1 MNKLWLIVVLIV
13 FTLCGFSQ
21 RVKTPPVHAQS
32 NILFTENK
40 QQWANNISYRAQL
53 DGGALFIEKNGNL
66 TYHLYDKDNF
76 RGRHLGKITSP
87 NLKFHAYTI
96 DFIGSNSNPA
106 IVSDNMTEDYV
117 NFFVGKT
124 PSHWAAN
131 VRQYKTISINN
142 LYQNIDAIYFG
153 GSQSIK
159 YNFIVKPNG
168 NPNEIKIHYSGVNHM
183 KIKNDELYVSTSV
196 SESIEQKPYVFQVI
210 NGDTIEIPSKFVL
223 KDNTVSFKLLKDYD
237 HSQELIIDPLLVF
250 AAQSGST
257 ADNFGMTATYDSR
270 GSLYTGGTA
279 FNVGYPTTLGAYDVS
294 YNGSSS
300 TGFTDVVI
308 TKYDSAGAF
317 LKYST
322 YIGGATASEIVTSL
336 IVDKNDNLCLYGA
349 TGSNDFPTTAGCYDN
364 TFSGG
369 TSINFVFNGTNF
381 TNGTDI
387 YVAKFNSTGNTLMA
401 STYIGGSENDGIN
414 YNNVIAT
421 YNTPY
426 GPITEYP
433 PDSLQYN
440 YGDQYRGEIQI
451 DSLDN
456 VYIYSST
463 KSFDFPTQNALDNSL
478 GGQQDA
484 VLVKFTPTLSGLV
497 FSTFIGGSDNDAGYA
512 LALDDSLNIY
522 VTGGTRSSDFPVT
535 TGSYKT
541 TYGGG
546 KCDGYVC
553 KIKQNGSAIMHA
565 TYIGTTNYDQSYFV
579 QLDSQQDVYIYG
591 QSLGN
596 MPVTSGVYSNIN
608 SRQFIQKLTPQ
619 LNSLLASTVFGNS
632 NGALNISPSA
642 FSVDCAGNIYLS
654 GWGGNII
661 FGNATNNMPLTANA
675 IQTTTDGFNF
685 YLMVLGP
692 NMSSLL
698 FGSYFGG
705 ALSRE
710 HVDGGTS
717 RFDKRGIIYQSVCA
731 GCGGG
736 DDFPVT
742 PGAWPGTPGN
752 PNHNTDNNNCNNG
765 VFKIDFQL
773 NSAVAN
779 ISASTLSGCA
789 PLTVTLTNNS
799 TPGHSYLW
807 DYGSNDTTS
816 VIFNPV
822 KTFTAAGTYTVHLYV
837 KTSICTNL
845 FDTATLVINVLPVP
859 VAAFSTTSSVCSNTL
874 ITANTSTGTF
884 GSNPYSWNWGDSSP
898 TSTLTSPPH
907 TYTSNGTYTISL
919 TTTAA
924 NGCFSKA
931 TQTVTV
937 FNFTNSVSSATICG
951 GLNASLLAQGG
962 TSYTW
967 QPSST
972 VSNSLIANPTVNPP
986 STTIYTVQ
994 IDNNSPGYLCSTTL
1008 TTQVI
1013 VSPKPICDFTI
1024 TVDSCSSSINFIN
1037 QTSPSTPLS
1046 SWSYSDAFSSYSLS
1060 TNQNPS
1066 YVFDAAGTYTVQLI
1080 SQTAFGCK
1088 DTIRKPIIVPV
1099 STVTIVPPQTIC
1111 FNETTYLYAYGG
1123 NTYNWLPTTALSNPT
1138 INLPACTA
1146 TANTI
1151 YTVSITQNSLY
1162 GNVCVKTLTTSVA
1175 VLPKITSAFN
1185 YTIDPCGN
1193 NVHFTDSS
1201 YTNPTGWLWSFG
1213 DINTS
1218 SQQNISHL
1226 YNSPGIYTVSL
1237 VATNSNGCKD
1247 TSEQIVNLSGFVLT
1261 VNPAILLCQE
1271 DTAQLFASGGNYFL
1285 WQPSQYLSNP
1295 NISNPLAFP
1304 PTSTDYT
1311 VTIGNIIGNDTCK
1324 NYLTTTVNIL
1334 PFSYNTNSI
1343 TVTSNTITLGE
1354 SISVT
1359 LNGLIY
1365 NGTLTVL
1372 PNTNVTAATNSV
1384 ITITPTKTGEYT
1396 VYFTDQNG
1404 CRHTLKTIYVVVQT
1418 NVCNE
1423 GVVYLPTGFTPNN
1436 DGINDVLYI
1445 RSNFVTE
1452 VYLTIYDR
1460 WGEKL
1465 FETDDIKKG
1474 WDGTFKG
1481 KLLDQGVYGYY
1492 MTFKCNNGEE
1502 SFKKGN
1508 ITLMR

>member
-1 MNKLWLIVVLIV
+1 MA
-13 FTLCGFSQ
+13 FSLCGFSQ
-21 RVKTPPVHAQS
+21 RVKTPPIHAQS
-32 NILFTENK
+32 HIQFTENK
-40 QQWANNISYRAQL
+40 NQWNTNISYRAQL
-53 DGGALFIEKNGNL
+53 DGGALFIEKNGKL
-66 TYHLYDKDNF
+66 TYHLYDKDNY
-76 RGRHLGKITSP
+76 RARHLGKIISP
-87 NLKFHAYTI
+87 NLKFHAYAI
-96 DFIGSNSNPA
+96 DFIGSNANPV
-106 IVSDNMTEDYV
+106 IVSNNMSEDYA
-117 NFFVGKT
+117 NFFIGKA
-124 PSHWAAN
+124 SSNWATN
-131 VRQYKTISINN
+131 VHHYKTISVNN
-142 LYQNIDAIYFG
+142 LYNHIDAIYFG

-168 NPNEIKIHYSGVNHM
+168 NPADIKIHYSGINS
-183 KIKNDELYVSTSV
+183 IKLKNNELYVSTSV
-196 SESIEQKPYVFQVI
+196 SESIEQKPYVYQVI
-210 NGDTIEIPSKFVL
+210 NGDTVEIPSKFVL
-223 KDNTVSFKLLKDYD
+223 KDNIVSFKLLKDYD
-237 HSQELIIDPLLVF
+237 HSQELVIDPLLVF

-279 FNVGYPTTLGAYDVS
+279 FNIGYPTTLGAYDVS
-294 YNGSSS
+294 YNGSAS

-349 TGSNDFPTTAGCYDN
+349 TGSSDFPTTVGCYDN

-369 TSINFVFNGTNF
+369 TAINFVFNGTNF

-387 YVAKFNSTGNTLMA
+387 YVAKFNSAGNTLMA
-401 STYIGGSENDGIN
+401 STYIGGLENDGIN
-414 YNNVIAT
+414 YNNIIAT

-451 DSLDN
+451 DTLDN
-456 VYIYSST
+456 IYIYSST
-463 KSFDFPTQNALDNSL
+463 KSSDFPTLNALDNSL
-478 GGQQDA
+478 SGQQDA

-565 TYIGTTNYDQSYFV
+565 TYIGTSNYDQSYFV

-596 MPVTSGVYSNIN
+596 MPVTAGVYSNIN
-608 SRQFIQKLTPQ
+608 SRQFIQKLNPQ
-619 LNSLLASTVFGNS
+619 LNTLLASTVFGNS

-661 FGNATNNMPLTANA
+661 FGNATNNMPLTSNA

-692 NMSSLL
+692 NMNSLL

-742 PGAWPGTPGN
+742 AGAWPGTPGD

-773 NSAVAN
+773 NSAVASIATN
-779 ISASTLSGCA
+779 TISGCV
-789 PLTVTLTNNS
+789 PLTVNFTNNS
-799 TPGHSYLW
+799 TPGHAYLW
-807 DYGSNDTTS
+807 DFGLNDTTS
-816 VIFNPV
+816 IIANPI
-822 KTFTAAGTYTVHLYV
+822 KTFTAAGTYTASIYV
-837 KTSICTNL
+837 KTSICNNL
-845 FDTATLVINVLPVP
+845 YDTANIIITVYPSP
-859 VAAFSTTSSVCSNTL
+859 TSAFTSTFSACSNT
-874 ITANTSTGTF
+874 ISTTNNSS
-884 GSNPYSWNWGDSSP
+884 GSLGPNPYVWNWGDSSP
-898 TSTLTSPPH
+898 TSTLTSPSH
-907 TYTSNGTYTISL
+907 TYTTNGTYTVSL
-919 TTTAA
+919 TVTSV
-924 NGCFSKA
+924 NGCIAKTTETIS
-931 TQTVTV
+931 V
-937 FNFTNSVSSATICG
+937 FNFTNSVTSATICG

-972 VSNSLIANPTVNPP
+972 VSNSLIANPSVNP
-986 STTIYTVQ
+986 SVTTIYTVQ
-994 IDNNSPGYLCSTTL
+994 IDNNSQGYLCSATL

-1013 VSPKPICDFTI
+1013 VSPKPVSDFTLN
-1024 TVDSCSSSINFIN
+1024 TDSCSSNINFIN
-1037 QTSPSTPLS
+1037 QTNPITAS
-1046 SWSYSDAFSSYSLS
+1046 SNWSYSDAFSTYTLS

-1066 YVFDAAGTYTVQLI
+1066 HVFDAAGTYTVLLI

-1088 DTIRKPIIVPV
+1088 DSIRKTIIVPV
-1099 STVTIVPPQTIC
+1099 STVTIVPPQTKC
-1111 FNETTYLYAYGG
+1111 FNELSYLYAYGG
-1123 NTYNWLPTTALSNPT
+1123 TSYNWQPTTGLANPT
-1138 INLPACTA
+1138 SNLPACTA

-1151 YTVSITQNSLY
+1151 YTVTITQNSLL
-1162 GNVCVKTLTTSVA
+1162 GKVCIKTLTTSIA
-1175 VLPKITSAFN
+1175 VLPKIVSAFN

-1193 NVHFTDSS
+1193 NVQFTDSS
-1201 YTNPTGWLWSFG
+1201 YISPVNWQWNFG

-1218 SQQNISHL
+1218 VQQNTTHV

-1237 VATNSNGCKD
+1237 IAGNINGCKD
-1247 TSEQIVNLSGFVLT
+1247 TSQQVINLNGFVLSVSPT
-1261 VNPAILLCQE
+1261 VLQCDE
-1271 DTAQLFASGGNYFL
+1271 DTVQLNASGGDYYI
-1285 WQPSQYLSNP
+1285 WQPAQYLSNP

-1304 PTSTDYT
+1304 PVSTNYT
-1311 VTIGNIIGNDTCK
+1311 VTIGNIVGNDTCK
-1324 NYLTTTVNIL
+1324 NNLTTTVNVL
-1334 PFSYNTNSI
+1334 PFAYNTNSI
-1343 TVTSNTITLGE
+1343 SVSSTTISLGE
-1354 SISVT
+1354 SVSVT
-1359 LNGLIY
+1359 LNGFAY
-1365 NGTLTVL
+1365 TGTLTVI
-1372 PNTNVTAATNSV
+1372 PNTNVTTVTNSV
-1384 ITITPTKTGEYT
+1384 VTISPTKTGEYT

-1404 CRHTLKTIYVVVQT
+1404 CRHALKTIYVIVQT
-1418 NVCNE
+1418 NECNE

-1436 DGINDVLYI
+1436 DGVNDVLYI

-1465 FETDDIKKG
+1465 FETNDIKKG
-1474 WDGTFKG
+1474 WDGYYKG

-1508 ITLMR
+1508 ITLTR

>member
-1 MNKLWLIVVLIV
+1 MNKLCLIVILIS
-13 FTLCGFSQ
+13 FTLCGFAQ
-21 RVKTPPVHAQS
+21 RVKTPPLHAQS
-32 NILFTENK
+32 NIQFTENK
-40 QQWANNISYRAQL
+40 NQWANHIRYRAQL
-53 DGGALFIEKNGNL
+53 DGGALFVEKNGNL

-96 DFIGSNSNPA
+96 DFIGSNTNPT

-117 NFFVGKT
+117 NFFVGKNAAN
-124 PSHWAAN
+124 WASN
-131 VRQYKTISINN
+131 VRQYKTISVNN

-168 NPNEIKIHYSGVNHM
+168 NHNDIKIHYSGINHI
-183 KIKNDELYVSTSV
+183 KIKNNELYISTSV

-223 KDNTVSFKLLKDYD
+223 KDNTVSFKLLKDYN

-279 FNVGYPTTLGAYDVS
+279 FNIGYPTTLGAYDVT

-308 TKYDSAGAF
+308 TKFDSAGAF

-349 TGSNDFPTTAGCYDN
+349 TGSTDFPTTIGCYDN
-364 TFSGG
+364 AFNGG
-369 TSINFVFNGTNF
+369 TAINFVFNGTNF
-381 TNGTDI
+381 VNGTDI
-387 YVAKFNSTGNTLMA
+387 YVAKFNSTGNTLLA

-433 PDSLQYN
+433 PDSLQFN
-440 YGDQYRGEIQI
+440 YGDQFRGEIQI

-463 KSFDFPTQNALDNSL
+463 KSSDFPTLNPIDNSL

-484 VLVKFTPTLSGLV
+484 VLVKLTPTLSGLA

-522 VTGGTRSSDFPVT
+522 ITGGTRSSDFPIT
-535 TGSYKT
+535 AGSYIT

-565 TYIGTTNYDQSYFV
+565 TYIGTNNYDQSYFV

-596 MPVTSGVYSNIN
+596 MPITTGVYSNTN
-608 SRQFIQKLTPQ
+608 SKQFIQKLTPQ
-619 LNSLLASTVFGNS
+619 LNTLLASTVFGNG
-632 NGALNISPSA
+632 NGTLNISPSA

-661 FGNATNNMPLTANA
+661 FGNVTNNMPLTANA

-692 NMSSLL
+692 NMNSLL

-773 NSAVAN
+773 NSAIAS
-779 ISASTLSGCA
+779 ISTNTISGCV
-789 PLTVTLTNNS
+789 PLTVNFTNNS

-807 DYGSNDTTS
+807 DFGANDTTS
-816 VIFNPV
+816 LITNPV
-822 KTFTAAGTYTVHLYV
+822 KTFTAVGTYTANLYV
-837 KTSICTNL
+837 KTSICNNNY
-845 FDTATLVINVLPVP
+845 DTATVIITVFP
-859 VAAFSTTSSVCSNTL
+859 STTSNFSITSSPCSNT
-874 ITANTSTGTF
+874 ITTTNNSTGAGT
-884 GSNPYSWNWGDSSP
+884 YSWYWGDNSP
-898 TSTLTSPPH
+898 TSSLFQPSY
-907 TYTSNGTYTISL
+907 TYTSNGTYTVAL
-919 TTTAA
+919 TVT
-924 NGCFSKA
+924 NSFGCFSK
-931 TQTVTV
+931 TTIPVTV
-937 FNFTNSVSSATICG
+937 YNFTNSVTSATICG

-972 VSNSLIANPTVNPP
+972 VSNSLIANPIVTPT
-986 STTIYTVQ
+986 STTIYSVQ

-1013 VSPKPICDFTI
+1013 VSPKPISDFTL
-1024 TVDSCSSSINFIN
+1024 TVDSCSTHAHFVN
-1037 QTSPSTPLS
+1037 QTTPSPTS
-1046 SWSYSDAFSSYSLS
+1046 SQWYVDNPFLGGMTQFSSQ
-1060 TNQNPS
+1060 QNPT
-1066 YVFDAAGTYTVQLI
+1066 YYFGQGTYTIQLI
-1080 SQTAFGCK
+1080 SQTSSGCK
-1088 DTIRKPIIVPV
+1088 DTVVKTILIPV
-1099 STVTIVPPQTIC
+1099 DSIQISPPLTKC
-1111 FNETTYLYAYGG
+1111 YNEIESFSASGG
-1123 NTYNWLPTTALSNPT
+1123 SSYSWLPTTGLINPNT
-1138 INLPACTA
+1138 SFPICTA

-1151 YTVSITQNSLY
+1151 YTVTITQNSLY
-1162 GNVCVKTLTTSVA
+1162 GNTCIKTLTTSITVH
-1175 VLPKITSAFN
+1175 PKITSAFN
-1185 YTIDPCGN
+1185 YTSAPCGN
-1193 NVHFTDSS
+1193 NVVFADSS
-1201 YTNPTGWLWSFG
+1201 YANPTGWEWNFG
-1213 DINTS
+1213 DSNNSTQQNTS
-1218 SQQNISHL
+1218 HFYS
-1226 YNSPGIYTVSL
+1226 SPGIYTVSL
-1237 VATNSNGCKD
+1237 IASNSDGCKD
-1247 TSEQIVNLSGFVLT
+1247 TSVQVVNLSGFVFSINAPVTQCGQDT
-1261 VNPAILLCQE
+1261 V
-1271 DTAQLFASGGNYFL
+1271 QLSASGGNYYL
-1285 WQPSQYLSNP
+1285 WQPSQHLLNSNTSNP
-1295 NISNPLAFP
+1295 FAFP
-1304 PTSTDYT
+1304 PVTTTYT
-1311 VTIGNIIGNDTCK
+1311 VLIGNIIGNDTCK

-1334 PFSYNTNSI
+1334 PFTYNTNSI
-1343 TVTSNTITLGE
+1343 SVTSNTITLGQ
-1354 SISVT
+1354 SITVT
-1359 LNGLIY
+1359 LNSFPYTGNISIF
-1365 NGTLTVL
+1365 
-1372 PNTNVTAATNSV
+1372 PVTPMSFANSNEFS
-1384 ITITPTKTGEYT
+1384 ITPTKTGEYT

-1404 CRHTLKTIYVVVQT
+1404 CRHLLKTIYIVVQT
-1418 NVCNE
+1418 NVCDE

-1436 DGINDVLYI
+1436 DGVNDVLYI

-1474 WDGTFKG
+1474 WDGIFKG